1 MVVSAATGEV
11 MTMDGDSNFIAELNA
26 SEHIQAY
33 CSMQPKDDKEKA
45 LLYNAM
51 NSPEFRLSDKIGET
65 IALTDVFCEV
75 VNCKNPDTGEFK
87 KCPRIVLLDKDHKGY
102 QCVSVGIFGAVK
114 KLFQSFGLPTWTTPI
129 NIKVRTIT
137 KGTNKILT
145 LEVVTK

>member
-1 MVVSAATGEV
+1 
-11 MTMDGDSNFIAELNA
+11 
-26 SEHIQAY
+26 
-33 CSMQPKDDKEKA
+33 
-45 LLYNAM
+45 
-51 NSPEFRLSDKIGET
+51 
-65 IALTDVFCEV
+65 
-75 VNCKNPDTGEFK
+75 
-87 KCPRIVLLDKDHKGY
+87 VLLDKDHKGY